1 MQIHVNVLGSFDARA
16 VLADRIN
23 FPTLKSKALFA
34 YLVLTHDQPQTRE
47 KLSALLWGGV
57 SQSRSRANLRQALTR
72 VRQALSS
79 AMNDCLSS
87 FDGSICINRDCVTSD
102 AFEFNRL
109 ITEGTVQA
117 LEEATALYR
126 GDLLDGFNHT
136 DEGFENWL
144 AAEREVYRNR
154 ALGCFEQLL
163 RHYYGVGAS
172 TRGIDI
178 CNKILAIDPYRESV
192 HRSLMSFYAD
202 QDRRGAA
209 LAQFEECRGLLDAEL
224 GIDPELETVTLYQA
238 IRDHSNSTAFV
249 SDPALSRPAPAD
261 VRKFQTSQFVTN
273 LVERSPWRG
282 ANWSKP
288 SVAVLPFIC
297 FEDDD
302 RDGYLRDGLIEDLIT
317 DLARFRE
324 LHVTARNSSFAYRS
338 EKLELEKIGR
348 ELGVRY
354 LVKGSLQTD
363 GVRLRVTAQLIE
375 VETGRHLWADRYDQ
389 PVANAEALRN
399 LLAQQI
405 VGALIGRI
413 EQHQLESTINRKPGN
428 WKAYECWL
436 HGMELLRK
444 VNWENVDAARVCF
457 ERALKIDASFARAY
471 VGLAMAQY
479 KAWSCLNW
487 TSWWKLEDEALDY
500 ARRALELDD
509 EDHYVHSILG
519 SVLVAAGEVEQG
531 RYHLIKAERLN
542 PSDARN
548 LASSSIA
555 FSLLGEAEKAIGMA
569 ELAVRLDP
577 FHPDWY
583 MTSLGMAYYVARD
596 YERAIAAL
604 EIAPDGI
611 CDSRAYLAAAHAQA
625 GDLNAAKRHV
635 GEFIR
640 TCCERLGGDPKTDIE
655 NYVANIVGKSPF
667 VRTADT
673 VHFTEGLQLAGL
685 PVSAQSASK

>member
-1 MQIHVNVLGSFDARA
+1 MQIEVNVLGDFDARTGF
-16 VLADRIN
+16 ADRLS

-34 YLVLTHDQPQTRE
+34 YLVLTSDQLQTRE

-57 SQSRSRANLRQALTR
+57 SESRSRANLRQALTR
-72 VRQALSS
+72 VRQALPSASS
-79 AMNDCLSS
+79 DYLNAI
-87 FDGSICINRDCVTSD
+87 DGSVCINRDLITSD
-102 AFEFNRL
+102 AFEFTRL
-109 ITEGTVQA
+109 IETGTIQA
-117 LEEATALYR
+117 LQEATALYR
-126 GDLLDGFNHT
+126 GDLLDGFSFT
-136 DEGFENWL
+136 DEGFEQWL
-144 AAEREVYRNR
+144 SGERAGYRNQ

-163 RHYYGVGAS
+163 SHYYSTGAS

-192 HRSLMSFYAD
+192 HRALMSFYAD

-209 LAQFEECRGLLDAEL
+209 LAQFEECRALLRTEL
-224 GIDPELETVTLYQA
+224 SVDPEPETVTLYGA
-238 IRDHSNSTAFV
+238 IRNLSTPTVYV
-249 SDPALSRPAPAD
+249 SDPALSRPASNDA
-261 VRKFQTSQFVTN
+261 RKNQTSRFVTH

-282 ANWSKP
+282 ADWSKP
-288 SVAVLPFIC
+288 SVAVLPFKC

-324 LHVTARNSSFAYRS
+324 LHVSARNSSFAYRD
-338 EKLELEKIGR
+338 EKLELDQIGR

-354 LVKGSLQTD
+354 LVTGSLRTD
-363 GVRLRVTAQLIE
+363 GERLSVTAQLIE
-375 VETGRHLWADRYDQ
+375 VRSGRHLWADRYDQ
-389 PVANAEALRN
+389 PLADAEALRN
-399 LLAQQI
+399 LLGQQI
-405 VGALIGRI
+405 VSALVGRI
-413 EQHQLESTINRKPGN
+413 EQHQLESTITRKPGN

-436 HGMELLRK
+436 RGIDLLRK
-444 VNWENVDAARVCF
+444 VNWENVDAAKDWF
-457 ERALKIDASFARAY
+457 ERALKIDPSFARAY

-487 TSWWKLEDEALDY
+487 TTWWKLEDKTLEY

-604 EIAPDGI
+604 EVAPDGI

-625 GDLNAAKRHV
+625 GDLAAARRHV
-635 GEFIR
+635 GEFVR
-640 TCCERLGGDPKTDIE
+640 TSCERLGGDPKADIK
-655 NYVANIVGKSPF
+655 NYVASIVGKSPF
-667 VRTADT
+667 TRDEDT
-673 VHFTEGLQLAGL
+673 IHFIDGLRLAGL
-685 PVSAQSASK
+685 PVPT

>member
-1 MQIHVNVLGSFDARA
+1 MQIEVNVLGNFDARA
-16 VLADRIN
+16 VGAERLK
-23 FPTLKSKALFA
+23 FPTTKSRALFA
-34 YLVLTHDQPQTRE
+34 YLVLAGDQPQSRE
-47 KLSALLWGGV
+47 KLSALLWGEV
-57 SQSRSRANLRQALTR
+57 SESRSRANLRQALTR
-72 VRQALSS
+72 IRQALPDASGG
-79 AMNDCLSS
+79 CLGSI
-87 FDGSICINRDCVTSD
+87 DGSIFIKRDFVTSD

-109 ITEGTVQA
+109 IDSGTVRA

-126 GDLLDGFNHT
+126 GDLLDGFSYT
-136 DEGFENWL
+136 DEGFEQWL
-144 AAEREVYRNR
+144 GGERDAYRNR

-163 RHYYGVGAS
+163 SHYYATGAS

-192 HRSLMSFYAD
+192 HRALMSFYAD

-209 LAQFEECRGLLDAEL
+209 LGQFEECRALLAAEL
-224 GIDPELETVTLYQA
+224 GIDPEPDTITLYEA
-238 IRDHSNSTAFV
+238 IRDLSTQTAFV
-249 SDPALSRPAPAD
+249 DDPVLSRPASTD
-261 VRKFQTSQFVTN
+261 ERKIQTSHFVTN

-288 SVAVLPFIC
+288 SVAVLPFTC
-297 FEDDD
+297 LEGDDHE
-302 RDGYLRDGLIEDLIT
+302 GYLRDGLIEDLIT

-324 LHVTARNSSFAYRS
+324 LHVTARNSSFAYRD
-338 EKLELEKIGR
+338 EKLGPDKIGQ

-354 LVKGSLQTD
+354 LVRGSLQTD
-363 GVRLRVTAQLIE
+363 GERLRVTAQLIE
-375 VETGRHLWADRYDQ
+375 VKSGRHLWADRYDE
-389 PVANAEALRN
+389 PMAGAEALRN
-399 LLAQQI
+399 LLARQI
-405 VGALIGRI
+405 VSALVGRI
-413 EQHQLESTINRKPGN
+413 EHHQLEGTINRKPGN

-436 HGMELLRK
+436 RGIDLLRK
-444 VNWENVDAARVCF
+444 VNWENVDAAKACF
-457 ERALKIDASFARAY
+457 YRALKIDADFARAY

-487 TSWWKLEDEALDY
+487 TTWWKLDDATLDY
-500 ARRALELDD
+500 ARKALELDD

-519 SVLVAAGEVEQG
+519 SVLVAAGKTEQG

-604 EIAPDGI
+604 EVAPDGI
-611 CDSRAYLAAAHAQA
+611 CDSRAYLAAAHAQ
-625 GDLNAAKRHV
+625 GGNQSAARRHV
-635 GEFIR
+635 SEFIR
-640 TCCERLGGDPKTDIE
+640 TSCERIGGDPKADID
-655 NYVANIVGKSPF
+655 NYVASIIGKSPF
-667 VRTADT
+667 VRAEDT
-673 VHFTEGLQLAGL
+673 MHFREGLRLAGL
-685 PVSAQSASK
+685 PVPIQDASN